1 MIATRFA
8 FASFAVRDVDAAHD
22 FYGRVLGLDVGYADM
37 GQLTI
42 DLPGGGLDQDARGI
56 SRGIAAGRGPDIAW
70 FTDPAGN
77 IISVLQNPPGDDAA

>member
-8 FASFAVRDVDAAHD
+8 FAGFAVPDVDAAHD
-22 FYGRVLGLDVGYADM
+22 FYGHVLGLDVGYADV

-42 DLPGGGLDQDARGI
+42 DLPGGGLDQDARGVP
-56 SRGIAAGRGPDIAW
+56 RGIGTERGPDIPW
-70 FTDPAGN
+70 FTDPASN